1 MRVKKHISILSLF
14 FFLLLACDTE
24 NNQDT
29 TPPGILTIDS
39 IVPTNGGGIIN
50 YFLPSCLPKK
60 LKKSLSGLSNIVVP
74 SSAKVFS

>member
-50 YFLPSCLPKK
+50 YSFPSD
-60 LKKSLSGLSNIVVP
+60 
-74 SSAKVFS
+74 

>member
-1 MRVKKHISILSLF
+1 MRLNKHISILSLF

-50 YFLPSCLPKK
+50 YSLPSRLECMPHVI
-60 LKKSLSGLSNIVVP
+60 N
-74 SSAKVFS
+74 